1 MGPLAQRLEQGTHN
15 ALAVGSNP
23 TRPTIVNINKGQIKM
38 TKLKWND
45 KDENG
50 NYIHFLMQHEVEY
63 HGRTEEEAVKILTK
77 YFGFEPKI
85 EFKKVHN

>member
-1 MGPLAQRLEQGTHN
+1 
-15 ALAVGSNP
+15 
-23 TRPTIVNINKGQIKM
+23 M
-38 TKLKWND
+38 TKSKWND

-50 NYIHFLMQHEVEY
+50 NYIHFLMQHEVED